1 MRLSAILLLAAFG
14 VYAFGDAFL
23 APAPSAEHPGFVDS
37 VLASRVVIAAI
48 RLAIVF
54 GAVYVVV
61 SVVALI
67 ARRQWLTKIG
77 PVEVSTP
84 VAGVEAD
91 NQQLE
96 GELTQADEDI
106 GKLRQE
112 LSVLE
117 DVAHDKGR
125 SA

>member
-1 MRLSAILLLAAFG
+1 MKPAAAVLLAAAG
-14 VYAFGDAFL
+14 
-23 APAPSAEHPGFVDS
+23 
-37 VLASRVVIAAI
+37 
-48 RLAIVF
+48 
-54 GAVYVVV
+54 
-61 SVVALI
+61 I

-96 GELTQADEDI
+96 GELAQADEDI

-112 LSVLE
+112 LSVMETWHATRGVRHDFRRNSE
-117 DVAHDKGR
+117 DDRKR
-125 SA
+125 SGGHQDG